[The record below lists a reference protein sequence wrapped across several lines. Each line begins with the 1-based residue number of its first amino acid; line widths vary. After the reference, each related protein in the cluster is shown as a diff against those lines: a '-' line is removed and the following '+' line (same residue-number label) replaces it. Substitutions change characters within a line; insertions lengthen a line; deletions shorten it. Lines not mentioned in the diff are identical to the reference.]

1 MIACAL
7 YHTFI
12 DAIGAV
18 YDWNALFDGFPGSVS
33 TNVYRGIWLIVAVVL
48 WITAEKKDRQRY
60 KSEFVGET
68 DDKSA

>member
-1 MIACAL
+1 MMLVHANRKRVFYLDLLKFVCIYTMI
-7 YHTFI
+7 
-12 DAIGAV
+12 
-18 YDWNALFDGFPGSVS
+18 VS

-48 WITAEKKDRQRY
+48 WITAEKKDRQRH